1 MAVILLSHAVFAQG
15 FNGGQVSATSAC
27 AYRNQPASDL
37 VSISAPTGGSAP
49 YVYQWEAKIQYSN
62 WTNVVNNVG
71 NGPNLAPGQLSYN
84 TTYRRKVVD
93 AQGAVAYS
101 NEVTIYLMNEFNAGG
116 VYSATGD
123 TLLALGESM
132 PLLYSSQASGGT
144 GTYEY
149 VWEISPN
156 GLPGQWTVLTGETGL
171 TYQPQPIVG
180 VGFMYFRKKATDL
193 SCGFFVYSNPIKIEV
208 VDPLPFSP
216 TYWTSSLMCF
226 FENNVP
232 SRLDGRLARGG
243 QKPYSYQWEMKPE
256 GSSVWTVIN
265 GANSVSYQPPALAV
279 STAFRRKTTDAAGE
293 TGYSNE
299 ETLVKVTTF
308 PNPGSIAS
316 NSTVIAP
323 NAPLNAAI
331 NVASASNFYNGQ
343 YAWQS
348 STNNGGSWTDIP
360 NYSYSNYY
368 PDYQPTVTT
377 CYRRS
382 IREFCA
388 SNYRD
393 TYTNIVCIDPSMPL
407 TDGTISLGSG
417 NAACV
422 GASQSPGAITGTPAT
437 GGATPYTY
445 KWQSFDG
452 TDWVDIASSNLVSYT
467 PGPLNHD
474 AKFRRIV
481 TDANGTSLTSNE
493 VIVTISSNASLKG
506 GLIDGPI
513 VTCTNT
519 APGIINNIIDA
530 CGGGGVFTYS
540 WEASTNGGN
549 WAAISGANQP
559 THNATSI
566 SNTTKYRR
574 KVGDGCGNAVYSN
587 EVEVFVYPAI
597 EAGSITPANQLVCVN
612 QSAEPLGLTQNCHY
626 TNGNVTY
633 QWQRANA
640 NGSWSNING
649 ATQPV
654 LVPRVITGTSYYRL
668 VVKSSICN
676 AEATTNVATV
686 TFNNTCVVNRTGQG
700 VTTDGNG
707 LASNL
712 SGKGSL
718 KLYPNPV
725 SKGQTVF
732 VTFDGDGASC
742 KASLRGTDGRVFN
755 CTVEAATKGS
765 LQIKMPVNVAQGTYL
780 IQLTN
785 GQKQWVER
793 IVIY

>member
-27 AYRNQPASDL
+27 AYRNQPASEL
-37 VSISAPTGGSAP
+37 VSVSAPSGGIAP
-49 YVYQWEAKIQYSN
+49 YVYQWEAKIEYSN
-62 WTNVVNNVG
+62 WTNVINNVG
-71 NGPNLAPGQLSYN
+71 NGPNLSPGPLSY
-84 TTYRRKVVD
+84 TTKYRRKVID

-101 NEVTIYLMNEFNAGG
+101 NEITIFLIDDFNAGR
-116 VYSATGD
+116 VYSASVD
-123 TLLALGESM
+123 TVFALGEAM
-132 PLLYSSQASGGT
+132 PLLLSNPATGGT
-144 GTYEY
+144 GNYAY
-149 VWEISPN
+149 QWEMSST
-156 GLPGQWTVLTGETGL
+156 GLSGQWMELTGETAL
-171 TYQPQPIVG
+171 SYQPQSLGG
-180 VGFMYFRKKATDL
+180 VGYAFFRKKATDI
-193 SCGFFVYSNPIKIEV
+193 SCGTSIYSNPIKIEV
-208 VDPLPFSP
+208 VNPLALSA
-216 TYWTSSLMCF
+216 TYWTSRYMCF
-226 FENNVP
+226 FENNQP
-232 SRLDGRLARGG
+232 SRLDGRSARGG
-243 QKPYSYQWEMKPE
+243 QPPYAYQWEMKPE

-265 GANSVSYQPPALAV
+265 GATDVNYQPSVLSV
-279 STAFRRKTTDAAGE
+279 STAFRRKVTDAAGAF
-293 TGYSNE
+293 GYSNE
-299 ETLVKVTTF
+299 ESLIKVTTL
-308 PNPGSIAS
+308 PNPGVIGS
-316 NSTVIAP
+316 NATLIAP

-331 NVASASNFYNGQ
+331 NIQSASNFYNG
-343 YAWQS
+343 YYVWQA
-348 STNNGGSWTDIP
+348 STNAGNTWNEIANY
-360 NYSYSNYY
+360 NYSTYF
-368 PDYQPTVTT
+368 PDFQPTVTT
-377 CYRRS
+377 CYRRA
-382 IREFCA
+382 IREACA
-388 SNYRD
+388 TDSRD

-549 WAAISGANQP
+549 WSAISGANQP

-597 EAGSITPANQLVCVN
+597 EAGSITPANQVVCVN
-612 QSAEPLGLTQNCHY
+612 QYAEPLGLTQNCHY

-668 VVKSSICN
+668 VVKSSVCN
-676 AEATTNVATV
+676 AEAVTNVATV
-686 TFNNTCVVNRTGQG
+686 NFNNSCIVNRTGQG
-700 VTTDGNG
+700 VATDGNG

-742 KASLRGTDGRVFN
+742 KASLRGTDGRMFS

-765 LQIKMPVNVAQGTYL
+765 LQIKMPVNIAQGTYL